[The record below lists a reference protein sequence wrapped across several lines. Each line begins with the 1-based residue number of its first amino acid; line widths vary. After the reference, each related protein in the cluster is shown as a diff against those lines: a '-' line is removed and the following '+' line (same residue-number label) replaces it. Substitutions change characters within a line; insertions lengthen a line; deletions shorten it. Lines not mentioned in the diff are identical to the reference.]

1 MAKAKKK
8 KAAKKTVKKKT
19 VKKVVKKAA
28 KKKAAP
34 KKVKKA
40 KKAATKKKAAKKV
53 VKKIFKSAEILKTNP
68 TSFQEEPFLK
78 EKGLSARY
86 LVVSMYKVIYVVKGK
101 TVTITD
107 VFNTNQHP
115 SEMNK

>member
-1 MAKAKKK
+1 MGKFTLEWTDLALQALEDIQSFITKQAQSE
-8 KAAKKTVKKKT
+8 
-19 VKKVVKKAA
+19 
-28 KKKAAP
+28 AP
-34 KKVKKA
+34 
-40 KKAATKKKAAKKV
+40 AKKV
-53 VKKIFKSAEILKTNP
+53 VKKIFKGAEILKTNP

>member
-1 MAKAKKK
+1 MGKFTLEWTDLALEALEDIQNFI
-8 KAAKKTVKKKT
+8 
-19 VKKVVKKAA
+19 
-28 KKKAAP
+28 
-34 KKVKKA
+34 
-40 KKAATKKKAAKKV
+40 TKQAQSESPAKKV
-53 VKKIFKSAEILKTNP
+53 VRKIFKSTEILKTNP

>member
-1 MAKAKKK
+1 MLSYSFSIFS
-8 KAAKKTVKKKT
+8 V
-19 VKKVVKKAA
+19 
-28 KKKAAP
+28 
-34 KKVKKA
+34 
-40 KKAATKKKAAKKV
+40 ATATFLICSLSKEQTLKV

>member
-1 MAKAKKK
+1 MGKFTLEWTDLALQALEDIQSFITKQAQSE
-8 KAAKKTVKKKT
+8 
-19 VKKVVKKAA
+19 
-28 KKKAAP
+28 AP
-34 KKVKKA
+34 
-40 KKAATKKKAAKKV
+40 AKKV

>member
-1 MAKAKKK
+1 MGKFTLEWTDLALQALEDIQNFITEQ
-8 KAAKKTVKKKT
+8 AQSE
-19 VKKVVKKAA
+19 
-28 KKKAAP
+28 AP
-34 KKVKKA
+34 
-40 KKAATKKKAAKKV
+40 AKKV

-68 TSFQEEPFLK
+68 ASFQEEPFLK

>member
-1 MAKAKKK
+1 MGKFTLEWTDLALQALEDIQSFITKQAQSE
-8 KAAKKTVKKKT
+8 
-19 VKKVVKKAA
+19 
-28 KKKAAP
+28 AP
-34 KKVKKA
+34 
-40 KKAATKKKAAKKV
+40 AKKV
-53 VKKIFKSAEILKTNP
+53 VRKIFKSAEILKTNP

-86 LVVSMYKVIYVVKGK
+86 LVVSMYKVIYIVKGK